1 MLSRLT
7 LRTKLT
13 TLVLVVV
20 AIGCYAIGKF
30 MTNGL
35 LDVIQRMF
43 GLRAE
48 TAAVALAERIDA
60 DWVDLPT
67 VQEMEAN
74 HDYQRFV
81 GRIASMVHDRYID
94 RVEVVRYVGKDDVQY
109 VVSQGGINPSSYPAI
124 GQVTQTDFQDLFN
137 ASTNGHGGAT
147 IYNAE
152 YMVGW
157 ATAYKDGNQI
167 GTLIVFIDSS
177 ETQALFD
184 RTQLVILIAMGV
196 IIVLS
201 GLVAYRFAST
211 FEKTAVT
218 DGLMQ
223 LYNHRYFKQRIEQEV
238 ARAARHKHPLTL
250 VMLDID
256 HFKKVNDTWGH
267 ATGDI
272 VLRLLG
278 RWVKDQ
284 SRKTDVVARYGGE
297 EVAIILTDTALA
309 GGQLFAE
316 RLREFVASQT
326 VKDPEEAAE
335 FKITISVGCAQWER
349 GMTFLDLVR
358 AADTA
363 LYHSK
368 SGGRNRVSV
377 YHEDLLPRPEKQEL
391 AKAKR
396 G

>member
-1 MLSRLT
+1 M
-7 LRTKLT
+7 
-13 TLVLVVV
+13 VNDH
-20 AIGCYAIGKF
+20 Y
-30 MTNGL
+30 M
-35 LDVIQRMF
+35 D
-43 GLRAE
+43 
-48 TAAVALAERIDA
+48 RI
-60 DWVDLPT
+60 
-67 VQEMEAN
+67 
-74 HDYQRFV
+74 
-81 GRIASMVHDRYID
+81 
-94 RVEVVRYVGKDDVQY
+94 EVVRHEGRGGVQY
-109 VVSQGGINPSSYPAI
+109 LVSLGGVKDYAYPSVGEI
-124 GQVTQTDFQDLFN
+124 VRTTQQDIYQEQ
-137 ASTNGHGGAT
+137 SNGHSAVQA
-147 IYNAE
+147 YDAE

-157 ATAYKDGNQI
+157 AILDDQTDARGMV
-167 GTLIVFIDSS
+167 LVFIDTT
-177 ETQALFD
+177 ETQAIFD
-184 RTQLVILIAMGV
+184 RTQLIILIVMAT

-201 GLVAYRFAST
+201 GLVAYRFASS

-238 ARAARHKHPLTL
+238 ARASRHKHPLTL

-256 HFKKVNDTWGH
+256 HFKKINDTWGH

-278 RWVKDQ
+278 RWVKEQ

-316 RLREFVASQT
+316 RLREFIASQT
-326 VKDPEEAAE
+326 VRDPEENAE

-349 GMTFLDLVR
+349 GMTFLDLIR

-391 AKAKR
+391 AKVKR

>member
-1 MLSRLT
+1 MFSRLT

-20 AIGCYAIGKF
+20 TIGCYSVGKF
-30 MTNGL
+30 MADGIL
-35 LDVIQRMF
+35 EVIQRLF

-48 TAAVALAERIDA
+48 TAAVALVSRADVDWLRLPSVREMQADVTAQHFVERTTA
-60 DWVDLPT
+60 
-67 VQEMEAN
+67 
-74 HDYQRFV
+74 
-81 GRIASMVHDRYID
+81 MVHDRYID
-94 RVEVVRYVGKDDVQY
+94 RVEVVRYLDQNSVQY
-109 VVSQGGINPSSYPAI
+109 VVSEGGVRPFAYPAI
-124 GQVTQTDFQDLFN
+124 GNITEMGSQDIYQMT
-137 ASTNGHGGAT
+137 ANGHIGVQ

-152 YMVGW
+152 YMAGW
-157 ATAYKDGNQI
+157 AIITDGDERL
-167 GTLIVFIDSS
+167 GMVLVLIDTS
-177 ETQALFD
+177 ETQEIFD
-184 RTQLVILIAMGV
+184 RTQLIIMIAMGI

-201 GLVAYRFAST
+201 GLVAYRFASS

-223 LYNHRYFKQRIEQEV
+223 LYNHRYFKQRLEQEV

-256 HFKKVNDTWGH
+256 HFKKINDTWGH

-278 RWVKDQ
+278 RWVKEQ
-284 SRKTDVVARYGGE
+284 TRKTDVVARYGGE

-326 VKDPEEAAE
+326 VRDPEENAE

-349 GMTFLDLVR
+349 GMTFLDLIR

-363 LYHSK
+363 LYASK

-377 YHEDLLPRPEKQEL
+377 YHEDLLPRPEKQEM
-391 AKAKR
+391 AKTKR
-396 G
+396 S

>member
-1 MLSRLT
+1 MFSRLT

-20 AIGCYAIGKF
+20 TIGCYSVGKF
-30 MTNGL
+30 MADGIL
-35 LDVIQRMF
+35 EVIQRLF

-48 TAAVALAERIDA
+48 TAAVALVSRADVDWLKLSSVREMQEDA
-60 DWVDLPT
+60 SS
-67 VQEMEAN
+67 
-74 HDYQRFV
+74 QRFV
-81 GRIASMVHDRYID
+81 ERTTAMVHDKYID
-94 RVEVVRYVGKDDVQY
+94 RVEVVRYLDGNRAQHL
-109 VVSQGGINPSSYPAI
+109 VSEGGVRPFAYPTI
-124 GQVTQTDFQDLFN
+124 GEITEMGSQDIYKMT
-137 ASTNGHGGAT
+137 TNGHIGVQ
-147 IYNAE
+147 IYDAE
-152 YMVGW
+152 YMAGW
-157 ATAYKDGNQI
+157 AIIYDGTDPL
-167 GTLIVFIDSS
+167 GMVLVLIDTS
-177 ETQALFD
+177 ETQEIFD
-184 RTQLVILIAMGV
+184 RTQLIIMIAMGI

-201 GLVAYRFAST
+201 GLVAYRFASS

-223 LYNHRYFKQRIEQEV
+223 LYNHRYFKQRLEQEV

-256 HFKKVNDTWGH
+256 HFKKINDTWGH

-297 EVAIILTDTALA
+297 EVALILTDTALA

-316 RLREFVASQT
+316 RLREFVANET
-326 VKDPEEAAE
+326 VRDPDENAE

-349 GMTFLDLVR
+349 GMSFLDLIR

-391 AKAKR
+391 AKGKR

>member
-1 MLSRLT
+1 MTYEQLVAEASFQRFQSRAQDLIDRGFLDRIELVRSVDT
-7 LRTKLT
+7 DQVQHVLGVGAAADLQNRPGGAVERTKGSSDL
-13 TLVLVVV
+13 
-20 AIGCYAIGKF
+20 YA
-30 MTNGL
+30 
-35 LDVIQRMF
+35 Q
-43 GLRAE
+43 
-48 TAAVALAERIDA
+48 TA
-60 DWVDLPT
+60 
-67 VQEMEAN
+67 
-74 HDYQRFV
+74 
-81 GRIASMVHDRYID
+81 G
-94 RVEVVRYVGKDDVQY
+94 
-109 VVSQGGINPSSYPAI
+109 
-124 GQVTQTDFQDLFN
+124 
-137 ASTNGHGGAT
+137 GHGGVEFAGGL
-147 IYNAE
+147 
-152 YMVGW
+152 YMTGW
-157 ATAYKDGNQI
+157 APINDGAGHYWNLLVYVNA
-167 GTLIVFIDSS
+167 T
-177 ETQALFD
+177 ETYAHFYRLQM
-184 RTQLVILIAMGV
+184 TILGVMCV
-196 IIVLS
+196 IIILS
-201 GLVAYRFAST
+201 GIVAYRFASS

-326 VKDPEEAAE
+326 VRDPEENAE
-335 FKITISVGCAQWER
+335 FKVTISVGCAQWER
-349 GMTFLDLVR
+349 GMTFLDLIR

-368 SGGRNRVSV
+368 SDGRNRVSV
-377 YHEDLLPRPEKQEL
+377 YHEDLLPRPEKQEV
-391 AKAKR
+391 AKVKR